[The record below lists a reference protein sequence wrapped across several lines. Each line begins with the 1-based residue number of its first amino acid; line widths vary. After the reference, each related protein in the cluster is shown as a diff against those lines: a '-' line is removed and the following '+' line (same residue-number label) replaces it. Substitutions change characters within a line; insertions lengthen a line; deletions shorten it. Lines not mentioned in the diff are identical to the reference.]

1 MQLRFFIQAMVRRLC
16 VVVLCVA
23 GGFWGKP
30 NVLVAQPAVQT
41 AIPGSFVAPF
51 TFLNGALTQSLD
63 IDGNGQ
69 ADIISPCSCGNMP
82 TIPNGSADNT
92 AGIFHDQLIVATGVS
107 GQQWRILAS
116 NGVLNRSSLLPL
128 AAGTI
133 IPEVGQTGIYVL
145 PMAHR
150 SEEGYSALLQAPVAY
165 PGQFFGPLESTC
177 YYPRP
182 QFSGLDDFYCVN
194 DGDAQ
199 LAGYATTGFD
209 DHQTNLDPPLGF
221 FSVLRESN
229 QQLINTSVFSPST
242 LGAGQYRVRYLFD
255 AGNQAYT
262 SPEKTGCVATAE
274 SEATVSNGAFL
285 ACLSSL
291 NLSFPTDCSI
301 NISPQ
306 LVVAN
311 ASAITEAVTVS
322 VFTNSGIN
330 LGTTIPSTYAGQ
342 TLLATVFDECSGL
355 SCSTQLTVRDVSPPV
370 LQVPSDVILSC
381 EQSTMPATTGV
392 ATATDCTTT
401 TVTFTDEVTE
411 NECAVNPKV
420 IRRTWR
426 AVDAA
431 GNVQTGLQTI
441 RTTRIRPGQIRF
453 PQDRVIDC
461 AAYSQQPALAAPTA
475 SGAGLPALVEV
486 ASCGLS
492 YTHTDD
498 TLRYCGSNTPDM
510 VIRRTWFLLDECGT
524 ELFTQDSLGNDN
536 VQFIRIADT
545 LAPLISAANFT
556 VGANLPPEQANGIC
570 LSRGSIPAPIVT
582 DNCNAFSV
590 RIFTPLGEAV
600 YSDGQSDGRNGGR
613 IPAPGLPPGDYDI
626 TYEATDECGNIRA
639 RSVQMSVVD
648 VTPPISICRGQL
660 NISLPPDGNVRIWA
674 DDIDA
679 GSRDYC
685 CEDVDLAIKLQSA
698 GDTAFAPY
706 IDLFCTNASIVA
718 TLRVTD
724 CNGFSNVCFSTI
736 VVEDRQPVV
745 LSQAPPSRTI
755 SCGSDYSAYLQA
767 SFDAPI
773 FTDNCSFSTQFTT
786 SVNIDSCGVGYIDRR
801 WEARDNPGNA
811 AAIYVQ
817 RISIVAAFAYS
828 LDIPADMTT
837 QCNDEN
843 TGTVLVSGTDGCSQL
858 QISYTDSWFRLS
870 SGPACYERRRTFT
883 IINPCEYNGVAPP
896 TVLERYDGSD
906 PDVNTG
912 DSTRLVSDGGQLY
925 RQLGTQRSLLG
936 PSTGYYQY
944 LQIIRIVD
952 TVPPTIFLPSGLT
965 FCVPSQDSLDCSAE
979 AIVPLS
985 ASDACP
991 DTLTYSYLIRLNQ
1004 MGNAVVDT
1012 LGQLF
1017 FEDGQAVVRGIY
1029 PLGRHELVVT
1039 VRDAC
1044 NNVGSRNIPFTIADC
1059 TPPQLSCV
1067 TGLTITLGPSG
1078 SISIPVANLV
1088 NQLSD
1093 NCGSPR
1099 LTLNPTDFT
1108 ADSLSLDCDDLGS
1121 RSVIA
1126 YAIDQAGLRQS
1137 CTALIT
1143 VIAEGG
1149 CNEVGSIEGHIRTEG
1164 GNPVRGVKVY
1174 LSGGH
1179 TDSLLTDDN
1188 GYYHFENLP
1197 AGLAYTVRPWLDTL
1211 HANGVSTFDLIQINR
1226 HILATQY
1233 LTSPY
1238 DLIAAD
1244 ANRSGNITTLD
1255 AIRIRRVILNLEP
1268 SFPGNTSWRFL
1279 DANHTFGEA
1288 AEALQHNYPEQ
1299 VQIDTLLTD
1308 ETVNFVG
1315 VKIGD
1320 VNESASTLVLPSAT
1334 LAAAGDGHTAQ
1345 WLAENA
1351 PLSVGW
1357 QPPWPN
1363 PFGER
1368 IHFSFTLAEEA
1379 LVQLRLLDV
1388 TGRLLVHKQ
1397 VSLPAG
1403 MHEWVVNP
1411 PLDRQ
1416 LIFYQM
1422 QLGTALHTGTLFP
1435 ASQ

>member
-1 MQLRFFIQAMVRRLC
+1 MQLRFFTQAVVRRMC
-16 VVVLCVA
+16 VMILCVA
-23 GGFWGKP
+23 GGLWGRP
-30 NVLVAQPAVQT
+30 NVLIAQPAVQT

-51 TFLNGALTQSLD
+51 TFLNGALTQPLD
-63 IDGNGQ
+63 LDGNGQ
-69 ADIISPCSCGNMP
+69 TDVIRPCSCGNMP
-82 TIPNGSADNT
+82 TISNGVADNT
-92 AGIFHDQLIVATGVS
+92 AGIFHDQLIVATGIS

-116 NGVLNRSSLLPL
+116 NGVLSRSSLQPL

-133 IPEVGQTGIYVL
+133 LPEVGQTGIYVL

-150 SEEGYSALLQAPVAY
+150 SGQGYSALLQAPVAY

-194 DGDAQ
+194 DSNAL
-199 LAGYATTGFD
+199 LAGYATTGFNN
-209 DHQTNLDPPLGF
+209 HQTNLEPPLGF

-229 QQLINTSVFSPST
+229 QQVINTPVFSPST

-274 SEATVSNGAFL
+274 SQVTVSNGAFL

-342 TLLATVFDECSGL
+342 TLRATVFDECSGL
-355 SCSTQLTVRDVSPPV
+355 SCNTQLTVRDVSPPV
-370 LQVPSDVILSC
+370 LQIPPDRTLSC
-381 EQSTMPATTGV
+381 QQSTTPATTGV
-392 ATATDCTTT
+392 ATATDCTAT
-401 TVTFTDEVTE
+401 TVSFTDEVTE
-411 NECAVNPKV
+411 NACAVNPKV

-431 GNVQTGLQTI
+431 GNVQTGVQTI

-461 AAYSQQPALAAPTA
+461 AAYSQQPGLAAPTA

-486 ASCGLS
+486 AACGLS
-492 YTHTDD
+492 YTYTDD

-510 VIRRTWFLLDECGT
+510 IIQRTWFLLDECGT
-524 ELFTQDSLGNDN
+524 GLFTQDSLGNDN
-536 VQFIRIADT
+536 IQFIRIADT

-570 LSRGSIPAPIVT
+570 LSRGTIPAAIVT
-582 DNCNAFSV
+582 DNCNTFSI

-613 IPAPGLPPGDYDI
+613 IPAPGLPPGVYDI
-626 TYEATDECGNIRA
+626 VYQAIDECGNM
-639 RSVQMSVVD
+639 RSHTVQMSVVD

-674 DDIDA
+674 ADIDG

-685 CEDVDLAIKLQSA
+685 CSSVDLEIKLQSA
-698 GDTAFAPY
+698 SDTAFASY

-724 CNGFSNVCFSTI
+724 CNGFSNICFSTI

-745 LSQAPPSRTI
+745 LSQAPPTRTI
-755 SCGSDYSAYLQA
+755 SCGADYSAYLQA
-767 SFDAPI
+767 SFDAPV
-773 FTDNCSFSTQFTT
+773 FTDNCTFSTQFTT
-786 SVNIDSCGVGYIDRR
+786 TVSVDSCGIGHIDRR
-801 WEARDNPGNA
+801 WEARDNPGNVA
-811 AAIYVQ
+811 AVHVQ
-817 RISIVAAFAYS
+817 RINIIPAFAYS
-828 LDIPADMTT
+828 LDIPADRTT
-837 QCNDEN
+837 QCGDEN
-843 TGTVLVSGTDGCSQL
+843 TGTVLVSGADGCSQV
-858 QISYTDSWFRLS
+858 QVSYVDNWFRLS
-870 SGPACYERRRTFT
+870 SGTACYELRRTFT
-883 IINPCEYNGVAPP
+883 VLNPCEYDGVTPP
-896 TVLERYDGSD
+896 VLLERYDGSD
-906 PDVNTG
+906 PDLNTG
-912 DSTRLVSDGGQLY
+912 DSTRLISEGGQLY

-944 LQIIRIVD
+944 LQVIRIID
-952 TVPPTIFLPSGLT
+952 TVPPTINLPSPLT
-965 FCVPSQDSLDCSAE
+965 FCVPSQDTSNCSAE
-979 AIVPLS
+979 AIIPLI
-985 ASDACP
+985 AGDTCP
-991 DTLTYSYLIRLNQ
+991 DTLVYSYLIRLNQ
-1004 MGNAVVDT
+1004 QGMAVADT

-1017 FEDGQAVVRGIY
+1017 FENGQPVVRGIY
-1029 PLGRHELVVT
+1029 PIGRHELVVT

-1044 NNVGSRNIPFTIADC
+1044 NNTANRSILFTIADC

-1078 SISIPVANLV
+1078 SISIPVTDLV
-1088 NQLSD
+1088 SQLSD

-1137 CTALIT
+1137 CTALIS
-1143 VIAEGG
+1143 VASAGG
-1149 CNEVGSIEGHIRTEG
+1149 CNETSTLEGYIRTES
-1164 GNPVRGVKVY
+1164 GNPVRRVKVY
-1174 LSGGH
+1174 LSGGQ
-1179 TDSLLTDDN
+1179 TDSLLTDEN
-1188 GYYHFENLP
+1188 GYYRFENLP
-1197 AGLAYTVRPWLDTL
+1197 AGVSYTVRPWLDTL

-1233 LTSPY
+1233 LTSAY

-1268 SFPGNTSWRFL
+1268 NFPGNTSWRFV
-1279 DANHTFGEA
+1279 DANHIFGEPV
-1288 AEALQHNYPEQ
+1288 EALQHTYPEQ
-1299 VQIDTLLTD
+1299 VYIDTLLADT
-1308 ETVNFVG
+1308 TVNFVG
-1315 VKIGD
+1315 IKIGD
-1320 VNESASTLVLPSAT
+1320 VNESASTVVMPPPALVATDIGEASQWSNSARS
-1334 LAAAGDGHTAQ
+1334 A
-1345 WLAENA
+1345 
-1351 PLSVGW
+1351 GW

-1363 PFGER
+1363 PFRENV
-1368 IHFSFTLAEEA
+1368 HFPFVLEEESW
-1379 LVQLRLLDV
+1379 VHLRLFDV
-1388 TGRLLVHKQ
+1388 SGRLLGHRQ
-1397 VSLPAG
+1397 ALLSAG
-1403 MHEWVVNP
+1403 VYEWVINP
-1411 PLDRQ
+1411 PIGRQ
-1416 LIFYQM
+1416 LILYQL
-1422 QLGTALHTGTLFP
+1422 QLGAVVRTGILHP
-1435 ASQ
+1435 AD

>member
-1 MQLRFFIQAMVRRLC
+1 MQLRFFVQAMVRRMY
-16 VVVLCVA
+16 VMILCVA
-23 GGFWGKP
+23 GGLLGRP
-30 NVLVAQPAVQT
+30 DVLVAQPAVQT

-51 TFLNGALTQSLD
+51 SFLNGALTQPLD

-69 ADIISPCSCGNMP
+69 ADVISPCSCGNMP
-82 TIPNGSADNT
+82 TIPNGAADNT
-92 AGIFHDQLIVATGVS
+92 AGIFHDQLIVATGIS

-116 NGVLNRSSLLPL
+116 NGVLSRTSLQPLP
-128 AAGTI
+128 AGTTL
-133 IPEVGQTGIYVL
+133 PEVGQTGIYVL

-182 QFSGLDDFYCVN
+182 QFSGLDNFYCVN
-194 DGDAQ
+194 DGNAQ
-199 LAGYATTGFD
+199 LAGLATTGFD
-209 DHQTNLDPPLGF
+209 NHQTNLEPPLGF
-221 FSVLRESN
+221 FSVVRESN
-229 QQLINTSVFSPST
+229 QQVINTSVFSPST

-274 SEATVSNGAFL
+274 SQVTVSNGAFL

-301 NISPQ
+301 SVSPQ

-330 LGTTIPSTYAGQ
+330 LGTTIPATYAGQ
-342 TLLATVFDECSGL
+342 TLRATVFDECSGL
-355 SCSTQLTVRDVSPPV
+355 SCNTQLTVRDVSPPV
-370 LQVPSDVILSC
+370 LQVPPDRTLSC
-381 EQSTMPATTGV
+381 EQSTAPTTTGV
-392 ATATDCTTT
+392 ATATDCTATN
-401 TVTFTDEVTE
+401 VTFTDEVIE

-431 GNVQTGLQTI
+431 GNAQTGVQTI

-453 PQDRVIDC
+453 PQDRVIGC
-461 AAYSQQPALAAPTA
+461 AAYSQQPALASPTA

-486 ASCGLS
+486 PGCGLS

-498 TLRYCGSNTPDM
+498 TLRYCGTNIPDM
-510 VIRRTWFLLDECGT
+510 IIRRTWFLLDECGT

-600 YSDGQSDGRNGGR
+600 YGDGQTDGRNGGR
-613 IPAPGLPPGDYDI
+613 IPAPGLPPGVYNI
-626 TYEATDECGNIRA
+626 VYQATDECGNV
-639 RSVQMSVVD
+639 RSHTVQMSVVD

-660 NISLPPDGNVRIWA
+660 NISLPPDGNARIWA
-674 DDIDA
+674 ADIDG

-685 CEDVDLAIKLQSA
+685 CADVDFEIKLQSA
-698 GDTAFAPY
+698 SDSTFAPY
-706 IDLFCTNASIVA
+706 LDLFCTNASIVA

-724 CNGFSNVCFSTI
+724 CNGFSNICFSTI

-745 LSQAPPSRTI
+745 LSQAPPTRTI
-755 SCGSDYSAYLQA
+755 SCGADYSAYLQA

-773 FTDNCSFSTQFTT
+773 FTDNCNFSTQFTPA
-786 SVNIDSCGVGYIDRR
+786 VNVDSCGIGYIDRR

-811 AAIYVQ
+811 AAVYIQ
-817 RISIVAAFAYS
+817 RINILPAFAYS
-828 LDIPADMTT
+828 LDIPADVTT
-837 QCNDEN
+837 QCDAEN
-843 TGTVLVSGTDGCSQL
+843 TGTVVVSGADGCSQL
-858 QISYTDSWFRLS
+858 QISYTDNWLRLS

-896 TVLERYDGSD
+896 TLLERYDGSD
-906 PDVNTG
+906 PDINTG
-912 DSTRLVSDGGQLY
+912 DSTRLVSEGGQLY

-965 FCVPSQDSLDCSAE
+965 FCVPAQDSSACSAE
-979 AIVPLS
+979 ATVPLI

-1004 MGNAVVDT
+1004 QGNAVADT

-1017 FEDGQAVVRGIY
+1017 FEDGQVVVRGIY

-1044 NNVGSRNIPFTIADC
+1044 NNAGTRNIPFAIADC
-1059 TPPQLSCV
+1059 TPPQLTCV

-1078 SISIPVANLV
+1078 SISIPVQDLV
-1088 NQLSD
+1088 SQLSD

-1143 VIAEGG
+1143 VTSEGG
-1149 CNEVGSIEGHIRTEG
+1149 CNEVSSIEGHIRTES
-1164 GNPVRGVKVY
+1164 GNPVKRVKVY

-1188 GYYHFENLP
+1188 GYYRFENLP
-1197 AGLAYTVRPWLDTL
+1197 AGLVYTVRPWLDTL

-1268 SFPGNTSWRFL
+1268 SFPGNTSWRFV

-1288 AEALQHNYPEQ
+1288 VEALQHNYPEQ

-1320 VNESASTLVLPSAT
+1320 VNESASTLVPPLVSVSA
-1334 LAAAGDGHTAQ
+1334 ANANDTAQ
-1345 WLAENA
+1345 WLAEKV
-1351 PLSVGW
+1351 PLSAGW

-1368 IHFSFTLAEEA
+1368 INFSFILAEETW
-1379 LVQLRLLDV
+1379 VQLRLLDV

-1397 VSLPAG
+1397 ALLPAG
-1403 MHEWVVNP
+1403 VHEWVVSP

-1422 QLGTALHTGTLFP
+1422 QLGTVLHSGTLYP